1 MDNFL
6 KVLNDL
12 YGKAINAHPKDF
24 VQDIIQLARQF
35 IDFDGAFYGAGL
47 FDPRTRKKFIVERG
61 YVYQREDSLLKDYIQ
76 YSDSDPIMKKVI
88 NGSQTPFFCA
98 PEKYYEQF
106 PLPELAHLAAR
117 HRIKNLL
124 IHGHFPRP
132 EGVGRWLALFR
143 DNSLSF
149 ESTDVSSLKIL
160 WPHLFRSIEINL
172 HYALHNTSI
181 EQTDHASG
189 LVNSYGVTEAAD
201 PVFSSLLKLEWPA
214 HCENCIPELILPTV
228 IKEGI
233 FHGQQI
239 NLCGVPH
246 LGYLM
251 CTAQRALLNAV
262 LSSAERKVAHCF
274 ARGMTN
280 KEIALQLG
288 TSPHTVRMQ
297 LKSVYYKLNVHNKI
311 GLARAME

>member
-1 MDNFL
+1 MDKFL
-6 KVLNDL
+6 EALNDL
-12 YGKAINAHPKDF
+12 YEKAINANPKYF
-24 VQDIIQLARQF
+24 VLDIIKIIRGF

-47 FDPRTRKKFIVERG
+47 FDPNARKNFIVERG
-61 YVYQREDSLLKDYIQ
+61 YVYQREDSLLKDYVQ
-76 YSDSDPIMKKVI
+76 FSSSDPLMKKII

-98 PEKYYEQF
+98 PEKYYKQF
-106 PLPELAHLAAR
+106 ELPELARLAAR

-124 IHGHFPRP
+124 MHGHFPGP

-143 DNSLSF
+143 DSDLSF
-149 ESTDVSSLKIL
+149 ECTDVSSLKIL
-160 WPHLFRSIEINL
+160 WPHLFRSIQINL
-172 HYALHNTSI
+172 YYALHNKNM

-201 PVFSSLLKLEWPA
+201 PVFFSLLQLEWPT
-214 HCENCIPELILPTV
+214 HCGNCIPESILPTV

-233 FHGQQI
+233 FHGQRI
-239 NLCGVPH
+239 NLFGVPH
-246 LGYLM
+246 FGYLM
-251 CTAQRALLNAV
+251 CTAQRAPLNAA
-262 LSSAERKVAHCF
+262 LSFMERKVAHCF

-297 LKSVYYKLNVHNKI
+297 LKSVYHKLNVHTKI